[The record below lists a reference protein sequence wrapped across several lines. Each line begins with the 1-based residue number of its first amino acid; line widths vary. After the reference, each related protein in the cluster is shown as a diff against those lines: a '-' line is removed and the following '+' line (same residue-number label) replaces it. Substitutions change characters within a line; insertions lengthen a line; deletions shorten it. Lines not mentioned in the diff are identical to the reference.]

1 MLTCIPQSICSWN
14 FRVPDASSGP
24 ALVEFNFLTEQGRI
38 VLGNV
43 EYAVRKHGWLSGKWT
58 LERNG
63 ECVVES
69 LKPSALFRSF
79 DVEAGTIKLTVKA
92 RSALG
97 RSYEILANGN
107 LAGTIQPAHAFTR
120 RAFIDCDS
128 SIPELVQLF
137 SFWLAALTWKRAAK
151 SSNSGTVGA

>member
-14 FRVPDASSGP
+14 FRVPDASSGS

-43 EYAVRKHGWLSGKWT
+43 EYAVRKHGWLSGHWT
-58 LERNG
+58 LERDG
-63 ECVVES
+63 ESNVEA
-69 LKPSALFRSF
+69 LKPSAMFRSF
-79 DVEAGTIKLTVKA
+79 DVETGPLKLTVKA
-92 RSALG
+92 ASPFG
-97 RSYEILANGN
+97 RSYEILSNGN
-107 LAGTIQPAHAFTR
+107 LAGTIQPAHPFTR

-128 SIPELVQLF
+128 SVPELVQLF
-137 SFWLAALTWKRAAK
+137 SFWLAALTWKRAAR